1 MDASFG
7 LVTQILRGYTYEQV
21 RTVASVLVG
30 SKVRNVEITLN
41 SDDPYT
47 TLNKI
52 SAEFSDSL
60 HIGAG
65 TVLTPDA
72 LKRAAD
78 AGATFVLSP
87 TMMTKEMLDFCKESE
102 ILSIPGAFTPSEI
115 RQCFLDGADIVKVF
129 PAQEVSYAYAAK
141 VLEPL
146 GAHPLMAVGGVT
158 ASNVKEVF
166 LGGYSYAGTAG
177 GIFKKKDIIE
187 MNVKALKEEL
197 QIFEENLG

>member
-21 RTVASVLVG
+21 RTVASVLVE

-60 HIGAG
+60 NIGAG

-129 PAQEVSYAYAAK
+129 PAQEVSYTYAAK

-197 QIFEENLG
+197 HAFEENLA

>member
-7 LVTQILRGYTYEQV
+7 SVTQILRGYTYEQV
-21 RTVASVLVG
+21 RLVVSLLVG
-30 SKVRNVEITLN
+30 SKVHNVEITLN
-41 SDDPYT
+41 SDDPHT
-47 TLNKI
+47 IIRKI
-52 SAEFSDSL
+52 SAEFSDHL

-65 TVLTPDA
+65 TVLTLNELRNA
-72 LKRAAD
+72 VN

-87 TMMTKEMLDFCKESE
+87 TMMSQEMFDFCKEKGIRSV
-102 ILSIPGAFTPSEI
+102 PGAFTPSEI

-129 PAQEVSYAYAAK
+129 PANEVSHTYASK

-146 GAHPLMAVGGVT
+146 GSYPLMAVGGVT
-158 ASNVKEVF
+158 AANVKEVF
-166 LGGYSYAGTAG
+166 SGGYSYVGTAG

-197 QIFEENLG
+197 QIFEENLA